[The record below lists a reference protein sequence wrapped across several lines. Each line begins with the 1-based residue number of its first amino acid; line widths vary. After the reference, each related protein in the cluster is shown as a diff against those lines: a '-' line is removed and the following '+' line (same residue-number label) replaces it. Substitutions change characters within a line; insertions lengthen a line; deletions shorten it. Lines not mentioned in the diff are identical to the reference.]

1 MLHVSEMVKKNEIY
15 NFLPREGG
23 GGGARQ
29 GMHIKWSEM
38 FIVHYSA
45 SVWQHLPIG
54 RGGSLQEGTPNV

>member
-1 MLHVSEMVKKNEIY
+1 MKSITSC
-15 NFLPREGG
+15 EGG
-23 GGGARQ
+23 GGG
-29 GMHIKWSEM
+29 GKMPDKVCTLNEVIEM

>member
-1 MLHVSEMVKKNEIY
+1 MLHVSKMVKKNVK
-15 NFLPREGG
+15 LLAKGG
-23 GGGARQ
+23 GWNARQ